1 MLGTKPP
8 TARECRLEWWQRQ
21 ITRQQSGGL
30 SVAVFCRQLGV
41 TVRQFHY
48 WRDCV
53 ERASRPNSCRS
64 AAAQSP
70 RNGRSASGVGVT
82 NFLPV
87 SIVHADD
94 KTELAV
100 ELSNA
105 CVIRLRGT
113 IDPHLLQVA
122 ILAAGELGG
131 PGQGA

>member
-1 MLGTKPP
+1 
-8 TARECRLEWWQRQ
+8 
-21 ITRQQSGGL
+21 
-30 SVAVFCRQLGV
+30 
-41 TVRQFHY
+41 
-48 WRDCV
+48 
-53 ERASRPNSCRS
+53 
-64 AAAQSP
+64 
-70 RNGRSASGVGVT
+70 
-82 NFLPV
+82 LPV

-131 PGQGA
+131 PGQGAK